1 MRRIKT
7 SVVVGAAVLLLSAV
21 GCGDDD
27 DDGGD
32 EGAGGTEVDV
42 VLSEFIIEPSE
53 DTVDAGEVTF
63 NLDNQGG
70 ETHEFVVVDAA
81 SVDDLP
87 LDEDE
92 AFDESTY
99 GEDNVLGEVED
110 VESGATAEWIS
121 AASRPTRRASNTMPN
136 RVPTSC
142 QRPSRS
148 SSRMRTACK
157 PTPASRSRSSSSAVS
172 TRWSSAPRW
181 EA

>member
-110 VESGATAEWIS
+110 VESGATAELTVDM
-121 AASRPTRRASNTMPN
+121 AAGDYLLLCNIVEDEDGESESHFAEGMHTEFT
-136 RVPTSC
+136 V
-142 QRPSRS
+142 
-148 SSRMRTACK
+148 
-157 PTPASRSRSSSSAVS
+157 
-172 TRWSSAPRW
+172 
-181 EA
+181 E

>member
-1 MRRIKT
+1 MRLIRT
-7 SVVVGAAVLLLSAV
+7 SVVMGAAVLLLSAV

-32 EGAGGTEVDV
+32 EGAGGTQVDV

-87 LDEDE
+87 LDADE
-92 AFDESTY
+92 AFDEAAY

-110 VESGATAEWIS
+110 VESGATAELTVDM
-121 AASRPTRRASNTMPN
+121 AAGDYLLLCNIVEDEDGESESHFAEGMHTEFT
-136 RVPTSC
+136 V
-142 QRPSRS
+142 
-148 SSRMRTACK
+148 
-157 PTPASRSRSSSSAVS
+157 
-172 TRWSSAPRW
+172 
-181 EA
+181 E